1 MIDLFLVMML
11 GFLGSFG
18 HCVGMCGPLTVAFSL
33 SAKHTSSWW
42 PSLLFHSLLNLGRIV
57 SYVLVGASIGAIGSV
72 LIAGG
77 QLAGIESDLRRG
89 LAIFTGL
96 LLIWMG
102 LSQINPK
109 AFAKLPIPHP
119 FRQHNLH
126 QTLSA
131 EMTKRSLHSHWW
143 TPLMLGLMWGLIP
156 CGFLYTAQLKAAE
169 AGSLWKGSEI
179 MLAFGL
185 GTLPSML
192 GVGVSAALLSA
203 DRRSQLFRMGGWV
216 TLTIGLLTLL
226 RSSEMQD
233 YTGHAALL
241 FLMLAL
247 VARPIS
253 RLWAAPLKYRRALG
267 VGAFIWAVAHTLHMV
282 QHTLNWNL
290 DAIAFMLPE
299 QQAALWA
306 GVIALTLM
314 IPAAITSFDG
324 LVTALGA
331 VWRRIHLLNLP
342 ALILAV
348 GHTLWLGSHYL
359 GALEDSPSRWLWVGM
374 LVSGA
379 IAVFLIRLR
388 WFWSLFSLEKYYA
401 SALKSK

>member
-33 SAKHTSSWW
+33 SAKQNAGWRS
-42 PSLLFHSLLNLGRIV
+42 SLLFHSLLNLGRIL
-57 SYVLVGASIGAIGSV
+57 SYVLVGAGIGAIGSV
-72 LIAGG
+72 LLAGG

-119 FRQHNLH
+119 FRQQNLH

-131 EMTKRSLHSHWW
+131 GMSKLSLHSHWW
-143 TPLMLGLMWGLIP
+143 TPLMLGLVWGLIP
-156 CGFLYTAQLKAAE
+156 CGFLYAAQLKAAE
-169 AGSLWKGSEI
+169 TGSLWKGSEI
-179 MLAFGL
+179 MLAFGF

-192 GVGVSAALLSA
+192 GVGLSASLLSG

-247 VARPIS
+247 IARPIS

-267 VGAFIWAVAHTLHMV
+267 VGAFICAVAHTLHMV

-306 GVIALTLM
+306 GVLALTFM
-314 IPAAITSFDG
+314 IPAAVTSCDRM
-324 LVTALGA
+324 VTALGPL
-331 VWRRIHLLNLP
+331 WRRIHLLNLP
-342 ALILAV
+342 ALGLAV
-348 GHTLWLGSHYL
+348 GHTLWLGSHYF
-359 GALEDSPSRWLWVGM
+359 GALEDLATRWLWVGL

-388 WFWSLFSLEKYYA
+388 WFWSLFSLQKYYA

>member
-18 HCVGMCGPLTVAFSL
+18 HCVGMCGPLAVAFSL
-33 SAKHTSSWW
+33 SKEQTSDWRS
-42 PSLLFHSLLNLGRIV
+42 SLLFHGLLNLGRIL
-57 SYVLVGASIGAIGSV
+57 SYVLVGAGIGAIGSV
-72 LIAGG
+72 LLAGG
-77 QLAGIESDLRRG
+77 QLAGIESDLRQG

-102 LSQINPK
+102 LSQINPQ
-109 AFAKLPIPHP
+109 FAKLPIPHP
-119 FRQHNLH
+119 FRQHSLH
-126 QTLSA
+126 QTLNA
-131 EMTKRSLHSHWW
+131 GMIKLSLHSHWW
-143 TPLMLGLMWGLIP
+143 TPFMLGLMWGLIP

-169 AGSLWKGSEI
+169 TGSLWKGSET

-185 GTLPSML
+185 GTLPSMV
-192 GVGVSAALLSA
+192 GVGLSASLLSG

-233 YTGHAALL
+233 FTGHAALL

-253 RLWAAPLKYRRALG
+253 RLWAAPFKYRRALG
-267 VGAFIWAVAHTLHMV
+267 VGAFICAVAHTLHMV

-306 GVIALTLM
+306 GVLALTLM
-314 IPAAITSFDG
+314 VPAAVTSFDRM
-324 LVTALGA
+324 VTALGPL
-331 VWRRIHLLNLP
+331 WRRIHLLNLP
-342 ALILAV
+342 ALMLAV
-348 GHTLWLGSHYL
+348 GHTLWLGSHYF
-359 GALEDSPSRWLWVGM
+359 GALEASANRWLWVGL
-374 LVSGA
+374 LVGA
-379 IAVFLIRLR
+379 AIVVFLIRLR
-388 WFWSLFSLEKYYA
+388 WVWSLFSLQKYYA
-401 SALKSK
+401 SVLKSK